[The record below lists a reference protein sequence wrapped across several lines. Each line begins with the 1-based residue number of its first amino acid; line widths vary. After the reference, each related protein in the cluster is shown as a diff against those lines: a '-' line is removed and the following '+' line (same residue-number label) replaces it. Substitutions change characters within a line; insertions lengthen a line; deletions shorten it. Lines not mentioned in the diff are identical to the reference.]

1 MRKKMRLGTLFN
13 IFLLILGVESV
24 SLRGNNLRFDEDV
37 IRGTN
42 WFGFETE
49 ASDLQCIWAHDL
61 DWHLKRMQDVGFNWI
76 RLPYSLQYVQTGYW
90 EKMDAFFEKASEYN
104 FKIVLDCHR
113 LHNNRQS
120 PKPYDRTYSFNS
132 FLEGWKTIL
141 TRYKDY
147 DNLTHVDIFNEFQ
160 SGNYEEWNQLATET
174 LLFIE
179 NEFPGRFLYM
189 VGGVNWGGNLRNVKV
204 NVPFMDRVIYSIH
217 KYSFSDT
224 APYPE
229 KWKYSFGSHTDQM
242 NVGEWGYMTEI
253 KSQVSWAKEFVKYL
267 RNNNIRDTYFW
278 TWTQNSFDTKGILTD
293 CTNVDYQKIL
303 LLHELWGKM

>member
-1 MRKKMRLGTLFN
+1 MRFQTFFFILL
-13 IFLLILGVESV
+13 FLLGVDSV
-24 SLRGNNLRFDEDV
+24 SLRGKWNENV

-49 ASDLQCIWAHDL
+49 AADLQCIWSHDL
-61 DWHLKRMQDVGFNWI
+61 DWHMKRMKDVGFNWI
-76 RLPYSLQYVQTGYW
+76 RLPFSLQYVQAGNW
-90 EKMDAFFEKASEYN
+90 EKMDAFFEKAKQHN

-120 PKPYDRTYSFNS
+120 PKPYDNTYPFDS
-132 FLEGWKTIL
+132 FLNGWKTIL
-141 TRYKDY
+141 ERYKDY
-147 DNLTHVDIFNEFQ
+147 ENLTQVDIFNEFQ
-160 SGNYEEWNQLATET
+160 SGDYQEWNVLATET

-179 NEFPGRFLYM
+179 NEFPERFLYM
-189 VGGVNWGGNLRNVKV
+189 VGGVNWGGNLRGVEVKV
-204 NVPFMDRVIYSIH
+204 PFSDRVTYSIH

-224 APYPE
+224 PPYPE
-229 KWKYSFGSHTDQM
+229 KWKYSFGSHTDQI

-253 KSQVSWAKEFVKYL
+253 KSQVDWATQFVKYL
-267 RNNNIRDTYFW
+267 KDNQIRDTFFW

-303 LLHELWGKM
+303 LLHNLWE

>member
-1 MRKKMRLGTLFN
+1 MRFQTFFFILL
-13 IFLLILGVESV
+13 FLLGVDSV
-24 SLRGNNLRFDEDV
+24 SLRGRWNENV

-49 ASDLQCIWAHDL
+49 AADLQCIWSHDL
-61 DWHLKRMQDVGFNWI
+61 DWHLKRMKDVGFNWI
-76 RLPYSLQYVQTGYW
+76 RLPFSLQYVQAGNW
-90 EKMDAFFEKASEYN
+90 EKMDAFFEKAKEHN

-120 PKPYDRTYSFNS
+120 PKPYDNTYPFDS
-132 FLEGWKTIL
+132 FLNGWKTIL
-141 TRYKDY
+141 ERYKDY
-147 DNLTHVDIFNEFQ
+147 ENLTQVDIFNEFQ
-160 SGNYEEWNQLATET
+160 SGDYKEWNSLATET

-179 NEFPGRFLYM
+179 NEFPDRFLYM
-189 VGGVNWGGNLRNVKV
+189 VGGVNWGGNLRGVEVKV
-204 NVPFMDRVIYSIH
+204 PFSERVTYSIH

-224 APYPE
+224 PPYPE

-253 KSQVSWAKEFVKYL
+253 KSQVDWATQFVKYL
-267 RNNNIRDTYFW
+267 KDNQIRDTFFW

-303 LLHELWGKM
+303 LLHNLWE